1 MKKLILLITLC
12 FMINCVDSEHE
23 NLEIT
28 HLDKME
34 LDFTDVNAI
43 NLDFTFEVH
52 NKKELAKLAT
62 LISEE
67 LFSKQEKN
75 DQKLFGFILKMNNNI
90 VKILPLT
97 NDTKNLQNLRASS
110 CPDGWTDHGVC
121 YSSGCVKKKVTLA
134 LAPAEETNG
143 TYEVRVIRTS
153 THVRICSR
161 VI

>member
-1 MKKLILLITLC
+1 MRGSAGGD
-12 FMINCVDSEHE
+12 VDGERRPTIVS
-23 NLEIT
+23 
-28 HLDKME
+28 
-34 LDFTDVNAI
+34 
-43 NLDFTFEVH
+43 
-52 NKKELAKLAT
+52 NKPWRSCSRGVTAAELAKLAT

-134 LAPAEETNG
+134 LAPAEDTNV